1 MGLLAGGSRE
11 RFEVWQFYGLLYPPP
26 EMEAMGKT
34 LPWVIPGSRLLP
46 TDRVAYLLSGSPP
59 RRSHLSA
66 CMDQFIVCRLA

>member
-46 TDRVAYLLSGSPP
+46 TDRAATL
-59 RRSHLSA
+59 
-66 CMDQFIVCRLA
+66 